1 VWPDKYATIYL
12 LIHSQAYNV
21 REESMNIKKNVNN
34 TRYFIAIGLQI
45 ILLST
50 AMSMSSSAL
59 HVALMVMAA
68 AVPWFVLPRAA
79 RKVRDIQSETAT
91 THVVDK
97 QIPPKE
103 VYPVL
108 SSISQQLTEP
118 LDHQRSVVDE
128 SVETL
133 NESYFELQKLAEEQ
147 NQITSELVET
157 LLGNKDSSND
167 ISHVLPKTEA
177 IIRQFVDTL
186 VNVSEKSI
194 SAVHSIHDMSDKLD
208 TVFKLLE
215 RVRGLSE
222 QTNLLA
228 LNAAIEA
235 ARAGDAGRGFAVV
248 AQEVR
253 DLSVKAKELNDQI
266 ETEINVAQQTV
277 KEANKTVGEMAS
289 IDMTEAIESK
299 EKVDAMLRGVQAVNV
314 TVEQEVHK
322 IRSSG
327 DLIHSQVDN
336 GIRALQFADIIVQQ
350 GEYAKTSVGYLQEFA
365 QLYQLWE
372 EGDMDLDE
380 FTAAVI
386 ELQSQV
392 QNRDAPAASQE
403 SIDEGEVELF

>member
-1 VWPDKYATIYL
+1 
-12 LIHSQAYNV
+12 
-21 REESMNIKKNVNN
+21 MNIIKNANN

-68 AVPWFVLPRAA
+68 AVPWFVIPRAT
-79 RKVRDIQSETAT
+79 RKVRDHQSDT
-91 THVVDK
+91 TITTVADN
-97 QIPPKE
+97 QRPPKE

-108 SSISQQLTEP
+108 SRISQQLTEP

-147 NQITSELVET
+147 NQITSDLVET
-157 LLGNKDSSND
+157 LLGNKDSTSD

-208 TVFKLLE
+208 AVFKLLE

-266 ETEINVAQQTV
+266 EKEINVAQQTV
-277 KEANKTVGEMAS
+277 KEANTTVGEMAS

-299 EKVDAMLRGVQAVNV
+299 EKVDAMLRGVQQVNV

-327 DLIHSQVDN
+327 DSIHSQVDN

-350 GEYAKTSVGYLQEFA
+350 GEYAKKSVGYLQEFA
-365 QLYQLWE
+365 QICQLWG
-372 EGDMDLDE
+372 EGDIGLDE

-386 ELQSQV
+386 ELQNQV
-392 QNRDAPAASQE
+392 ENRDAPAASQE